1 MNDFVKKWV
10 EENYPD
16 AYRTHDGISVED
28 IVTDFSA
35 ALVAKIKE
43 ELDDIPYYV
52 LTLAKDETYEKG
64 WNDSIDEHKQ
74 ILSKFK

>member
-1 MNDFVKKWV
+1 MNEFVKKWV

-35 ALVAKIKE
+35 ALVGEIEKKIDDPDCLVAFCPKICEKHVKE
-43 ELDDIPYYV
+43 V
-52 LTLAKDETYEKG
+52 L
-64 WNDSIDEHKQ
+64 SQ
-74 ILSKFK
+74 FK